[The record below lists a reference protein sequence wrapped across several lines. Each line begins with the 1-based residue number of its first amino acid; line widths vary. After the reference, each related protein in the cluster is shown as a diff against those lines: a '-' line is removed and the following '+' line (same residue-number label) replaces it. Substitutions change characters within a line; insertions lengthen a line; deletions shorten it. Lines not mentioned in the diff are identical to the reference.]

1 MAAWLAVLQ
10 ANAVLLQALEK
21 DLEAAQGLPMTWFE
35 VLVRLADAPEG
46 RVKMQDLV
54 DAALLTKSGV
64 TRLVDRMETA
74 GLVARCACD
83 SDRRV
88 TYASITDAGRK
99 AIREAMPSHEAD
111 VEREFARHLTVDEQ
125 RVLRQLLTKV
135 LQAHGRALDTSCGA
149 GGEAP
154 SAAETA

>member
-10 ANAVLLQALEK
+10 SNAVLLEALER
-21 DLEAAQGLPMTWFE
+21 DLEAAHGLPMTWLE
-35 VLVRLADAPEG
+35 VLIRLADAPDG
-46 RVKMQDLV
+46 RVKMQELV
-54 DAALLTKSGV
+54 ETAFLTKSGV

-88 TYASITDAGRK
+88 TYASITEAGRK
-99 AIREAMPSHEAD
+99 AIREAMPSHVAD

-135 LQAHGRALDTSCGA
+135 LQAHGRGLDTSCGA
-149 GGEAP
+149 AGAP
-154 SAAETA
+154 AKAESA

>member
-10 ANAVLLQALEK
+10 TNAVLMDALER
-21 DLEAAQGLPMTWFE
+21 DLEQAHNLPLTWFE
-35 VLVRLADAPEG
+35 VLVRLADAPDG

-54 DAALLTKSGV
+54 ETALLSKSGV

-74 GLVARCACD
+74 GLVGRCACD

-88 TYASITDAGRK
+88 TYAAITEAGRK
-99 AIREAMPSHEAD
+99 AIRDAMPSHTAD

-135 LQAHGRALDTSCGA
+135 LQAHGRALETSCGS
-149 GGEAP
+149 GPDQSE
-154 SAAETA
+154 AETA